1 MRSIIKFLVCT
12 IALSA
17 WGLSGAQSV
26 YNQIPFSTNSKGVL
40 IAPATPAAT
49 SVKGSAGTLLSVVC
63 FNLLATPVY
72 VKLYDATSV
81 TLGTTSA
88 ALDFMCPGNT
98 AGTGFVVATPYT
110 FATGIQMAVTGG
122 ISLTDNTS
130 ITASSVVVNYTFQ

>member
-1 MRSIIKFLVCT
+1 MRSIMKFVVCT
-12 IALSA
+12 VALLA

-49 SVKGSAGTLLSVVC
+49 QVKASAGTLLSITC

-72 VKLYDATSV
+72 VKFFDATSV

-88 ALDFMCPGNT
+88 SLDLMCPGNT
-98 AGTGFVVATPYT
+98 AGTGFVLATPFT
-110 FATGIQMAVTGG
+110 FATGIEVAVTGG

-130 ITASSVVVNYTFQ
+130 ITASSVVINYTYQ